1 MERVCKMLKRI
12 ISKIKDK
19 RIERVRK
26 KIEKSRRKLK
36 EMYRSL
42 WGEIIIK

>member
-1 MERVCKMLKRI
+1 MLKRI

-19 RIERVRK
+19 KIERARK

-42 WGEIIIK
+42 WGEIIIKW

>member
-1 MERVCKMLKRI
+1 MLKRI

-19 RIERVRK
+19 RIERARK

>member
-1 MERVCKMLKRI
+1 MLKRI

-19 RIERVRK
+19 RIERARK

-42 WGEIIIK
+42 WGEIIIKW